1 MGDKMQIRLA
11 KHGGFCFGVKRAVDL
26 VQACTQQG
34 SVATL
39 GPIIHNPQ
47 VVAHFERQG
56 VNVVDHVSDV
66 QTGMLVMRSHGAR
79 PEDYCQAQEQGLT
92 IMDATCPYVE
102 RIHQMVKRHYEAG
115 DQIVIIGERAHP
127 EVIATNG
134 WCQDQALILYE
145 ENDLK
150 DLKTFENVCVVA
162 QTTITASRFEHILSL
177 LRPLCAKLKV
187 YDTICSAT
195 SKRQTEAIELAGEVD
210 AMVVIGGRNSSNTQK
225 LAECCKRVCSHVF
238 MVETAAELPLGKLA
252 QFNIIGVTAGASTPD
267 WIIKEVVS
275 TMNELDRNEEVK
287 DLQES
292 AQEVEVAG
300 QTVDQ
305 AEDQATVQNEAAS
318 SVESAEKMED
328 DTAEGSFAEAF
339 EKTLVR
345 IKNGQI
351 IRGTVVQVND
361 NEVCVNIGYK
371 SDGFIPRSELSSDD
385 VNPTDVVKVG
395 DEIEVEVIKVND
407 GEGNVLLSKKNID
420 NRKNWDKV
428 LALIEEGAVLE
439 GVGKEVVKGGL
450 LASVMGIR
458 TFVPASQLST
468 RYVEKI
474 EEFVGQPLRLKSIE
488 VDRSRKRVVASRKA
502 VLEEE
507 TAAKKQAVMDQ
518 LEVGTT
524 VDGIVRRLTDF
535 GAFVDIG
542 GVDGLVHVTD
552 LSWGRIQHPS
562 NVVKIGQ
569 KIQVVITGVDR
580 ERERISL
587 SYKQLQPRPWEI
599 APQKY
604 PVGSIVTGKVVRIV
618 TFGAFVE
625 LEPGLD
631 GLLHI
636 SQISR
641 TRINKVEDAL
651 QVGDVIQVKVL
662 EVDPDKKRI
671 SLSLR
676 AVQDEQEEVA
686 YVEEHQ
692 AASAHHQHQ
701 PAHQETVPEYTSGSA
716 TLADFFPKL
725 DQDNSEE

>member
-1 MGDKMQIRLA
+1 MQIRLT

-26 VQACTQQG
+26 VQACALQG
-34 SVATL
+34 AVSTL

-47 VVAHFERQG
+47 VVADFERQG
-56 VNVVDHVSDV
+56 VKTV
-66 QTGMLVMRSHGAR
+66 QNAQDAVGTLVTRAHGAR
-79 PEDYCQAQEQGLT
+79 PEEYIQAQELGLN
-92 IMDATCPYVE
+92 IVDATCPYVE
-102 RIHQMVKRHYEAG
+102 RIHQMVKRHYEQG
-115 DQIVIIGERAHP
+115 YQIVIIGEKAHP

-134 WCQDQALILYE
+134 WCNDQALIVY
-145 ENDLK
+145 NDDDVVGLHLPDK
-150 DLKTFENVCVVA
+150 VCVVA
-162 QTTITASRFEHILSL
+162 QTTIMASRFKQILSL
-177 LRPLCAKLKV
+177 LRPLCADIV
-187 YDTICSAT
+187 AYDTVCNAT
-195 SKRQTEAIELAGEVD
+195 SKRQNEAIELAREVD
-210 AMVVIGGRNSSNTQK
+210 AMVVIGGSNSSNTHK
-225 LAECCKRVCSHVF
+225 LAQCCEMVCSHVYR
-238 MVETAAELPLGKLA
+238 VETAAQLPLGELA

-275 TMNELDRNEEVK
+275 IMNELDRNEEVK
-287 DLQES
+287 DLQS
-292 AQEVEVAG
+292 AQEVEAAD
-300 QTVDQ
+300 QTANTADDQ
-305 AEDQATVQNEAAS
+305 AAAQNEAAATVE
-318 SVESAEKMED
+318 SVETMED
-328 DTAEGSFAEAF
+328 DTAESSFAEAF

-361 NEVCVNIGYK
+361 NEVSVNIGYK

-385 VNPTDVVKVG
+385 VNPTEVLKIG
-395 DEIEVEVIKVND
+395 DEIEVEVVKVND

-428 LALIEEGAVLE
+428 IALIDEGAILE

-474 EEFVGQPLRLKSIE
+474 EEFVGQPMRLKSIE
-488 VDRSRKRVVASRKA
+488 VDRSRKRIVASRKV

-507 TAAKKQAVMDQ
+507 SSAKKKTVLDQ
-518 LEVGTT
+518 LEVGST
-524 VDGIVRRLTDF
+524 VDGVVRRLTDF

-587 SYKQLQPRPWEI
+587 SYKQLQPRPWEV
-599 APQKY
+599 APEKY
-604 PVGSIVTGKVVRIV
+604 PVDSIVTGKVVRIV

-651 QVGDVIQVKVL
+651 QVGDVVQVKVL

-676 AVQDEQEEVA
+676 AAQADDYEEAAPQQEEA
-686 YVEEHQ
+686 APQYQQVEE
-692 AASAHHQHQ
+692 
-701 PAHQETVPEYTSGSA
+701 EVPEYTSGSA
-716 TLADFFPKL
+716 TLADFFPKMD
-725 DQDNSEE
+725 DQE